1 MKSMS
6 IFGVAALAAFCFGQ
20 AQAQFD
26 PGASM
31 DLGAGMGATA
41 LGQSTLSG
49 TRNIGQGGHASDELS
64 PTMRKYCAQWPDEG
78 VCKADRARRAR
89 GGPQAAAP
97 RRAAEP
103 DQAAMMRSLAPEYR
117 RRIRDHGQAEAD
129 RWLAQT
135 AREMGRRDGVAA
147 RRAQGR

>member
-6 IFGVAALAAFCFGQ
+6 ILGTVALAACCASQ
-20 AQAQFD
+20 AWAQFD

-49 TRNIGQGGHASDELS
+49 TRNIGKGGHASDELS

-78 VCKADRARRAR
+78 VCKADRARRAQR
-89 GGPQAAAP
+89 DPQGTAP
-97 RRAAEP
+97 HGAER
-103 DQAAMMRSLAPEYR
+103 DQQAMMRSLAPEYR
-117 RRIRDHGQAEAD
+117 RRVHDHGQAEAD

-135 AREMGRRDGVAA
+135 AREMGRRDGAAA